1 MICSQK
7 SLTNILT
14 LDQLRTKKVGLVLS
28 SGFFGFYAHA
38 GCLCAL
44 AERGIYPQGFSG
56 SSAGAI
62 IAALGASGLACEQI
76 RERLFSLKKKDFWDP
91 EPWHRV
97 ALHGLSLFRGWHGY
111 LDGDKFA
118 LLLQRMLP
126 VAAFEELRYPC
137 VITTINLS
145 TKKREWRTAGSLAEA
160 VQASCTVPWLFKFK
174 SMQNALHV
182 DGGFADKAPVE
193 ALARH
198 MKPEALIVHYLKSR
212 NLRGDDQSFLTRRFS
227 PGKAQTL
234 AVTIGR
240 HEHYLTQKRLVDQM
254 GIPVLEIAPELPSVS
269 PAHIDRGP
277 AAFEEARRQTLL
289 FLKSLQSMYAPETH
303 C

>member
-1 MICSQK
+1 M
-7 SLTNILT
+7 L
-14 LDQLRTKKVGLVLS
+14 LDELRTKKIGLVLS

-44 AERGIYPQGFSG
+44 AELGIHPQGFSG

-62 IAALGASGLACEQI
+62 IAALGASGMPCEKI
-76 RERLFSLKKKDFWDP
+76 RGSIFSLKKADFWDP
-91 EPWHRV
+91 EPWYRV
-97 ALHGLSLFRGWHGY
+97 ALNGLRLFRGWHGY
-111 LDGDKFA
+111 LNGDRFA
-118 LLLQRMLP
+118 ALLQRMLP
-126 VAAFEELRYPC
+126 VAAFEELLYPC

-145 TKKREWRTAGSLAEA
+145 TKTREWRTTGSLADA

-198 MKPEALIVHYLKSR
+198 MQPEVLIVHYLKSS
-212 NLRGDDQSFLTRRFS
+212 NLRDGDSSFLSRRFS
-227 PGKAQTL
+227 PGKANTL

-240 HEHYLTQKRLVDQM
+240 HEHYLTQKRLVEHM
-254 GIPVLEIAPELPSVS
+254 GIPVLEIVPTLPTVS
-269 PAHIDRGP
+269 PSLLNRGP
-277 AAFEEARRQTLL
+277 AACEEARRQTLA
-289 FLKSLQSMYAPETH
+289 FFAQAS
-303 C
+303 

>member
-1 MICSQK
+1 MI
-7 SLTNILT
+7 T

-44 AERGIYPQGFSG
+44 AELGIQPQGYAG

-62 IAALGASGLACEQI
+62 IAALAASGMACEHI
-76 RERLFSLKKKDFWDP
+76 RELLFSLKKKDFWDP
-91 EPWHRV
+91 EPLYRV
-97 ALHGLSLFRGWHGY
+97 ALHGLRLFRGWHGY
-111 LDGDKFA
+111 LNGNLFA
-118 LLLQRMLP
+118 ALLQRMLP
-126 VAAFEELRYPC
+126 VATFEELNCPC

-145 TKKREWRTAGSLAEA
+145 SKKCEWRSAGGLADA

-174 SMQNALHV
+174 VMDDALHV

-198 MKPEALIVHYLKSR
+198 MQPEVLIIHYLKSS
-212 NLRGDDQSFLTRRFS
+212 NLRRDDQSFLTGPFS
-227 PGKAQTL
+227 PGKAKTL

-240 HEHYLTQKRLVDQM
+240 HEHYLTQKRLVEQM
-254 GIPVLEIAPELPSVS
+254 GIPVLEIAPRLPSVS
-269 PAHIDRGP
+269 PANIDRGP

-289 FLKSLQSMYAPETH
+289 FFNTI
-303 C
+303 

>member
-1 MICSQK
+1 LIDSIESSIDYELFSPMI
-7 SLTNILT
+7 SLEE
-14 LDQLRTKKVGLVLS
+14 LRTKKTGLVLS

-44 AERGIYPQGFSG
+44 AELGIHPQGFAG

-62 IAALGASGLACEQI
+62 IAALGAAGMPCNAI
-76 RERLFSLKKKDFWDP
+76 RDCICSLRKQDFWDP
-91 EPWHRV
+91 EPWYRV
-97 ALHGLSLFRGWHGY
+97 ALHGLKLFRGWHGY
-111 LDGDKFA
+111 LDGGKFA

-126 VAAFEELRYPC
+126 VATFEELRHPC
-137 VITTINLS
+137 VISTINL
-145 TKKREWRTAGSLAEA
+145 TEKKREWRTTGSLADA

-174 SMQNALHV
+174 RIRNGLHV

-198 MKPEALIVHYLKSR
+198 MRPDALIVHYLKSS
-212 NLRGDDQSFLTRRFS
+212 NLLDGCPSFLASRFS

-240 HEHYLTQKRLVDQM
+240 HEHYLTQKRLVEQM
-254 GIPVLEIAPELPSVS
+254 GVPVIEIVPRLPAVS
-269 PAHIDRGP
+269 PARLDCGP
-277 AAFEEARRQTLL
+277 AAFEEARRQTLA
-289 FLKSLQSMYAPETH
+289 FFVEG
-303 C
+303 

>member
-1 MICSQK
+1 MI
-7 SLTNILT
+7 T

-44 AERGIYPQGFSG
+44 AELGIHPKGFSG

-62 IAALGASGLACEQI
+62 IAALGASGMPCEQI
-76 RERLFSLKKKDFWDP
+76 RESLFSLKKKDFWDP
-91 EPWHRV
+91 EPWYRV
-97 ALHGLSLFRGWHGY
+97 ALHGLRLFRGWHGY
-111 LDGDKFA
+111 LNGDRFA
-118 LLLQRMLP
+118 ALLQRMLP
-126 VAAFEELRYPC
+126 VATFEELLCPC

-145 TKKREWRTAGSLAEA
+145 TKTREWRSAGSLADA
-160 VQASCTVPWLFKFK
+160 VQASCAVPWLFKFK
-174 SMQNALHV
+174 AMDDDLHV

-198 MKPEALIVHYLKSR
+198 MQPEVLIVHYLKSS
-212 NLRGDDQSFLTRRFS
+212 NLRSDDQSFLNRRFS
-227 PGKAQTL
+227 PGKANTL

-240 HEHYLTQKRLVDQM
+240 HEHYLTQKRLVEQM
-254 GIPVLEIAPELPSVS
+254 GIPVLEIAPRLPSVS

-289 FLKSLQSMYAPETH
+289 FLSRL
-303 C
+303 